1 VRDSAKEKPTYILM
15 PKREEHTQREKVN
28 AGTSGGTLV
37 PNQEIVNHCTFL
49 SRLFLSAVFMLL
61 NITKSDFSCTA
72 YSGLFVLTYCV
83 D

>member
-1 VRDSAKEKPTYILM
+1 M

-37 PNQEIVNHCTFL
+37 PNQEIVDHFTFL
-49 SRLFLSAVFMLL
+49 FRLFLSAVFMLL
-61 NITKSDFSCTA
+61 DVTKNYFSCTT